1 MKRFHKL
8 LCSFFLFLA
17 FWLYLCVRLAPL
29 EPSIAILIYSLPIL
43 LVGLFGL
50 YALILLIHGVLTFR
64 TVPSEAASLR
74 EEVEEA
80 LQYLRKQ
87 GIDWEQATS

>member
-8 LCSFFLFLA
+8 LTIFLIFVA
-17 FWLYLCVRLAPL
+17 VWLYLCAQLAPR
-29 EPSIAILIYSLPIL
+29 EPAIAILIYSLPV
-43 LVGLFGL
+43 LVLGLFGL

-74 EEVEEA
+74 VEVEEA
-80 LQYLRKQ
+80 LQFLRKQ
-87 GIDWEQATS
+87 GIDLEHSS